1 MRRNRAQWRA
11 LLPGALLL
19 LATLACGGFQL
30 RPTAV
35 PDSSGSAAGKSTATT
50 RPARVTPT
58 PTSAAPTVAPTI
70 APTITPTL
78 AIETGGLAVGQAVRV
93 LAVGGINVRDKAG
106 TTGKQVGKLSPNQ
119 VVTIK
124 SGPVQADNFTWWQV
138 DTGSGLTGWVSSGP
152 VNDPWLKTDKAP
164 AVTPAA
170 GGGRLVER
178 PIKVGD
184 LVQVTT
190 LEGRVLTLRDAAN
203 KDAAPVA
210 RILPGTVFTVR
221 AGPESQGDLTWW
233 QIEGDQVKGWAAEG
247 DGTDRWLTP
256 IER

>member
-1 MRRNRAQWRA
+1 MRRNPGQWRA
-11 LLPGALLL
+11 LLPCALLF

-30 RPTAV
+30 RPTTT
-35 PDSSGSAAGKSTATT
+35 PGSPGEAAGKPTATT
-50 RPARVTPT
+50 RPVRIT
-58 PTSAAPTVAPTI
+58 PTSATTTVAPTS

-78 AIETGGLAVGQAVRV
+78 AIATGGLATGQAARV

-106 TTGKQVGKLSPNQ
+106 TTGKQVGKLGPGQ
-119 VVTIK
+119 IVTIK

-152 VNDPWLKTDKAP
+152 ADDPWLQPDKGTV
-164 AVTPAA
+164 VTPAA
-170 GGGRLVER
+170 GGGGLVNR

-190 LEGRVLTLRDAAN
+190 LEGQVLTVRDSAN
-203 KDAAPVA
+203 KDGAPVA
-210 RILPGTVFTVR
+210 RVLTGTQLTVR
-221 AGPESQGDLTWW
+221 AGQDQQGGLTWW
-233 QIEGDQVKGWAAEG
+233 QVEGDQVTGWAAEG

-256 IER
+256 VER